1 MKFLELLVSFTIDN
15 PLAVLGLIVI
25 GFVLLG
31 YELHCRFTGG
41 YDDNTGR
48 RECGGGREEATGE
61 WDRFQ

>member
-1 MKFLELLVSFTIDN
+1 VTGALDFQEYERSISMKFLELLVSFTIDN

-41 YDDNTGR
+41 YDDTSW
-48 RECGGGREEATGE
+48 RE
-61 WDRFQ
+61 